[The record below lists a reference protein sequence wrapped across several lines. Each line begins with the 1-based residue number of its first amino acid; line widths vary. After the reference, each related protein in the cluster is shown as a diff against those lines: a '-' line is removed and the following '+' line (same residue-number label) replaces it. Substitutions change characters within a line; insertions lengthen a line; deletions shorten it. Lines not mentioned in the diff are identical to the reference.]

1 MSAHCRPQL
10 DFQFNQNG
18 VRIIWTIFLHLKP
31 LNCKLMLPH
40 KSYSLT
46 PNITSYNVLITN
58 FLEVSGTFL
67 EKKYKF
73 GLEKTKRTEL
83 KTVVS
88 LTDTKRPKPG
98 RGRGAWE
105 ENFSPSPSSVLNFQR
120 VAKIVSLVAFKPL

>member
-1 MSAHCRPQL
+1 
-10 DFQFNQNG
+10 
-18 VRIIWTIFLHLKP
+18 
-31 LNCKLMLPH
+31 MLLH

-58 FLEVSGTFL
+58 FLEVSGTFK
-67 EKKYKF
+67 EKIYIF

-88 LTDTKRPKPG
+88 LIDTKRPKPG
-98 RGRGAWE
+98 RGRGFWE

-120 VAKIVSLVAFKPL
+120 VAKILTLVAFKPL

>member
-1 MSAHCRPQL
+1 
-10 DFQFNQNG
+10 
-18 VRIIWTIFLHLKP
+18 
-31 LNCKLMLPH
+31 MLPH

-67 EKKYKF
+67 EEKYKF

-105 ENFSPSPSSVLNFQR
+105 ENFSSSSSSVLNFQR

>member
-1 MSAHCRPQL
+1 
-10 DFQFNQNG
+10 
-18 VRIIWTIFLHLKP
+18 
-31 LNCKLMLPH
+31 MLPH

-67 EKKYKF
+67 EKRYKF

>member
-1 MSAHCRPQL
+1 
-10 DFQFNQNG
+10 
-18 VRIIWTIFLHLKP
+18 
-31 LNCKLMLPH
+31 MLPH

-58 FLEVSGTFL
+58 FLEVSGTYTFL
-67 EKKYKF
+67 EKKYIF

-88 LTDTKRPKPG
+88 LTDTRRPKPG

-105 ENFSPSPSSVLNFQR
+105 ENFSPSPSNVLNFQR

>member
-1 MSAHCRPQL
+1 
-10 DFQFNQNG
+10 
-18 VRIIWTIFLHLKP
+18 
-31 LNCKLMLPH
+31 MLPH

-67 EKKYKF
+67 EEKYKF

-98 RGRGAWE
+98 RGRGTWRRI
-105 ENFSPSPSSVLNFQR
+105 FSPPPPAS
-120 VAKIVSLVAFKPL
+120 

>member
-1 MSAHCRPQL
+1 MSAQCRPQL

-31 LNCKLMLPH
+31 LNYKLMLPH

-58 FLEVSGTFL
+58 FFRGFGYLFG
-67 EKKYKF
+67 KKYKF

-88 LTDTKRPKPG
+88 LTDTKRQK
-98 RGRGAWE
+98 RGRGWRV
-105 ENFSPSPSSVLNFQR
+105 FSPSPSCVFNFQIESR
-120 VAKIVSLVAFKPL
+120 ILSLVAFKPL

>member
-1 MSAHCRPQL
+1 
-10 DFQFNQNG
+10 
-18 VRIIWTIFLHLKP
+18 
-31 LNCKLMLPH
+31 MLPH

-98 RGRGAWE
+98 RWRGAWE
-105 ENFSPSPSSVLNFQR
+105 ENISPSPSSVLNFQR

>member
-1 MSAHCRPQL
+1 
-10 DFQFNQNG
+10 
-18 VRIIWTIFLHLKP
+18 
-31 LNCKLMLPH
+31 MLPH

-67 EKKYKF
+67 EKKYIF
-73 GLEKTKRTEL
+73 DLEKTKRKEL

-105 ENFSPSPSSVLNFQR
+105 ENFSPSPSNVLNFQR

>member
-1 MSAHCRPQL
+1 MSAQCRPQL

-18 VRIIWTIFLHLKP
+18 VRIIWTIFFHLKP
-31 LNCKLMLPH
+31 LNHKLMLPH

-58 FLEVSGTFL
+58 FLEVSDFW
-67 EKKYKF
+67 KKYKF

-83 KTVVS
+83 KSVVS

-105 ENFSPSPSSVLNFQR
+105 ENFFPSPSSVLNF
-120 VAKIVSLVAFKPL
+120 

>member
-1 MSAHCRPQL
+1 
-10 DFQFNQNG
+10 
-18 VRIIWTIFLHLKP
+18 
-31 LNCKLMLPH
+31 MLPH

-46 PNITSYNVLITN
+46 PNRTSYNVLITN

-67 EKKYKF
+67 EKKYKL

-83 KTVVS
+83 KTAVS

-105 ENFSPSPSSVLNFQR
+105 ENVSPSPSSVLNFQR